1 MAQIVTFVTGQIG
14 AERVAGLE
22 TDFRKLIQGGGGPPG
37 MPGPEKTF
45 LLRTGEDR
53 VAILSLWAS
62 RADVDALLAS
72 GEEPPARRLIRAHGG
87 TPEVTLW
94 EVVVEGS
101 PATDRSGS

>member
-1 MAQIVTFVTGQIG
+1 MAQIATFVTAQIRV
-14 AERVAGLE
+14 ERVAGLE
-22 TDFRKLIQGGGGPPG
+22 TDFRELLRAGGQPG
-37 MPGPEKTF
+37 MPGPEKSF